1 MAGGAVI
8 LLLIGVGLGFSIGRF
23 TAPRVVVK
31 VPVPV
36 TQAETTTPGAIA
48 ETTASADASSTGDA
62 LSADT
67 GVTDETS
74 PSADTTLPDTVQPP
88 EPKQLSPS
96 NGAVIRASRVMLR
109 WSTVEDDSGVPVT
122 YAFEIQNRHP
132 GGVYGSTQVIKGL
145 ATTSFSART
154 MVVRRR
160 WRVWAVDGAG
170 NASTK
175 SPWRTY
181 IRTVVAPNSSTNG
194 LPTSSPDTSSTTQ

>member
-48 ETTASADASSTGDA
+48 ETLSADGSSTSDTT
-62 LSADT
+62 LTTDT

-74 PSADTTLPDTVQPP
+74 GSAETTLPDTTQPP
-88 EPKQLSPS
+88 KPRQLSPA

-160 WRVWAVDGAG
+160 WRVWAG